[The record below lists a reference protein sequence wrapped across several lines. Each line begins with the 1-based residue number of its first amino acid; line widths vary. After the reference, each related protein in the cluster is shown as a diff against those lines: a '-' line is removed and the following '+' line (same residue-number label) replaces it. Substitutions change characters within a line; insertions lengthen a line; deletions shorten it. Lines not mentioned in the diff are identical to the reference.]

1 MNGPEPLDIV
11 VLGLSLTSSWGNGH
25 ATTYRALLRALAER
39 GHRVLFL
46 ERDVPWYASA
56 RDLERPDFCAVELYG
71 SLDELDDRFATRVRQ
86 ADLVIQGSFVPDGIA
101 VAEWMLATAHGC
113 KAFYDIDTPVTLE
126 ALRADRCEYLARAQV
141 PRFDVYWSFTG
152 GATLREL
159 EATFGA
165 RRARPLYC
173 CVDPALYHPDPENSH
188 TSADET
194 RRWDLGYMG
203 TYSPD
208 RDPALEAL
216 LLATA
221 RRLPEQ
227 RFVVAGPL
235 YPDRVWPAN
244 VERLEHV
251 APPDHRRFY
260 STQAFTLNLTRAA
273 MKAAGHSPSVRLF
286 EAAACGTPIISDAWE
301 GLGDFFVPDEE
312 ILVARSTEEVVRM
325 LRALAPDAARA
336 VGQRA
341 RERVLAA
348 HTAAHRAETLE
359 DDVAEAREAQPA
371 RSSSTQKVRRTRTPQ
386 RYL

>member
-1 MNGPEPLDIV
+1 MNGLNEPEPLDIV

-56 RDLERPDFCAVELYG
+56 RDLERPDFCAVELYR
-71 SLDELDDRFATRVRQ
+71 SLDELDGRFAARVRQ

-101 VAEWMLATAHGC
+101 VGEWMLATARGC

-141 PRFDVYWSFTG
+141 PKFDLYWSFTG

-173 CVDPALYHPDPENSH
+173 CVDPALYCPTPDNE
-188 TSADET
+188 A

-203 TYSPD
+203 TYSAD
-208 RDPALEAL
+208 RDAGLEAL

-221 RRLPEQ
+221 RRLPER

-235 YPDRVWPAN
+235 YPDRRWPDN
-244 VERLEHV
+244 VERVEHV

-260 STQAFTLNLTRAA
+260 SAQGFTLNLTRAA

-301 GLGDFFVPDEE
+301 GLGELFVAGEE
-312 ILVARSTEEVVRM
+312 ILVARSTEDVVWM
-325 LRALAPDAARA
+325 LSELAPGAARA
-336 VGQRA
+336 IGQRA

-359 DDVAEAREAQPA
+359 QDLAEARGAQPA